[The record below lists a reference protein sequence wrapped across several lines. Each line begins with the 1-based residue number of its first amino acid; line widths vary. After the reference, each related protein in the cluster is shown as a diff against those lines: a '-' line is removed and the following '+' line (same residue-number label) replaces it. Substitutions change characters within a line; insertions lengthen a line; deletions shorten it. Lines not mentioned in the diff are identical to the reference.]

1 VHSEAHQPCDYIVGL
16 VLRSV
21 MDYDGVDSCYVHRHP
36 AHHVLHQAKTSN
48 QLKPMTTEKLQ
59 EAQYHYAFIQEA
71 QKTLEHISA
80 MKEKRKVVISG
91 LSDNRHNVDLGY
103 PKPIEITN
111 EELVDLIFRKVIED
125 IEANLAF
132 CEAKFNEL

>member
-21 MDYDGVDSCYVHRHP
+21 MDYNGIDSRPVHRHP
-36 AHHVLHQAKTSN
+36 AHHVLHQAKTFN

-59 EAQYHYAFIQEA
+59 EAQYHYDFIQEA
-71 QKTLEHISA
+71 QKTLEHISV
-80 MKEKRKVVISG
+80 MKQKRKVVISG
-91 LSDNRHNVDLGY
+91 LNDSPNNTSLI